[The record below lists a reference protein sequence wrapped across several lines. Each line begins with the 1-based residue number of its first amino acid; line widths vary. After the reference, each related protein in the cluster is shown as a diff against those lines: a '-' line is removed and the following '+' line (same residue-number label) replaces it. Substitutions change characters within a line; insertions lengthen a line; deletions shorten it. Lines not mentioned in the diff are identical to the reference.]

1 MQDPKFVVTW
11 DGKEQTV
18 RVQQADIT
26 RWEMQ
31 RAINNWPEQDTAWNL
46 WATFVTF
53 NALRR
58 AGHIDQGMPFDV
70 FVDQV
75 ETIRLEGLDAVDP
88 TPPVPTAD

>member
-1 MQDPKFVVTW
+1 MQDPKFVVRW
-11 DGKEQTV
+11 DGKEEAV
-18 RVQQADIT
+18 LVQQSDIT

-31 RAINNWPEQDTAWNL
+31 RAINGWPQQEDAWNL

-58 AGHIDQGMPFDV
+58 AGKIDGGMPFDV

-75 ETIRLEGLDAVDP
+75 EKIQLEGVDQVDP
-88 TPPVPTAD
+88 TQQAPTAD